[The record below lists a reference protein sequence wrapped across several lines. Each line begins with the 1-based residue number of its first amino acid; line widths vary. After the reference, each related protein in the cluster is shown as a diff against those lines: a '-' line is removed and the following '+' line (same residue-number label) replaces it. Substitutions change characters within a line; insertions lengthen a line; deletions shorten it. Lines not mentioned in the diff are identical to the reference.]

1 LRKSPTV
8 RNGHSGTR
16 WLTIV
21 LVVLTPLLLLG
32 WKVLSQAAPSIQLAK
47 PVKGIGQDSPL
58 VIRVVDADHRL
69 RRIEVTVRQG
79 DRTFAAME
87 SNLELPPWWKFWSG
101 AGRKE
106 AEFKTH
112 VGRKQIAE
120 LQEGRATLHITATN
134 DSWGRFFRGGLSEVR
149 LDLPVDFTPP
159 EVQVLSFPHYINLG
173 GSELVVFKVSEG
185 TADAG
190 VQVGDYFFPS
200 WPVKESLPET
210 RLCLFA
216 FPYNIDPKTPARI
229 LARDEAG
236 NEALVNFTYR
246 VFPKTFTKDTI
257 NITDDFIARVVPPI
271 LRQSPDLTDQG
282 SPLKNFLLVNGR
294 LREINAQQLVGF
306 AQKTSPTFMWTKPFV
321 QLGNS
326 KVEAAFADRRTY
338 LYNDEVIDHQDHL
351 GFDLAVTEHIPVVA
365 ANDGTVVHA
374 GNLGIYGNAIV
385 IDHGCGL
392 QSLYGHLSS
401 IDVKVGESVKRGQ
414 VMGRSGQT
422 GLAAGDHLHFTTLLN
437 GIPVNPVEWWD
448 PHWIHDRIERK
459 LAPYR

>member
-1 LRKSPTV
+1 MRISPTV
-8 RNGHSGTR
+8 RNGHSGKR

-47 PVKGIGQDSPL
+47 PVKGIGQNTPL
-58 VIRVVDADHRL
+58 VIKVVDANHRL

-79 DRTFAAME
+79 DRTFAVME
-87 SNLELPPWWKFWSG
+87 SNLELPAWWKFWSR

-106 AEFKTH
+106 AEFKTR
-112 VGRKQIAE
+112 VGREQFLA
-120 LQEGRATLHITATN
+120 LQEGRATLLITATN
-134 DSWGRFFRGGLSEVR
+134 DSWGRFFRGGAAELR

-159 EVQVLSFPHYINLG
+159 EVQVVSFPHYVNLG

-216 FPYNIDPKTPARI
+216 YPYNIDPQTPARI
-229 LARDEAG
+229 VARDEAG

-246 VFPKTFTKDTI
+246 VFSKTFTKDTL
-257 NITDDFIARVVPPI
+257 NISDDFMARVVPPI
-271 LRQSPDLTDQG
+271 MRQAPELADQG
-282 SPLKNFLLVNGR
+282 SLLKNFLLVNGR
-294 LREINAQQLVGF
+294 LRELNAQQLVGF
-306 AQKTSPTFMWTKPFV
+306 GQKTSPTFLWNKPFV
-321 QLGNS
+321 QLSNS

-338 LYNDEVIDHQDHL
+338 LYDGDVIDHQDHL

-365 ANDGTVVHA
+365 ANDGTVLHA
-374 GNLGIYGNAIV
+374 GNLGIYGNA
-385 IDHGCGL
+385 
-392 QSLYGHLSS
+392 
-401 IDVKVGESVKRGQ
+401 
-414 VMGRSGQT
+414 
-422 GLAAGDHLHFTTLLN
+422 
-437 GIPVNPVEWWD
+437 
-448 PHWIHDRIERK
+448 
-459 LAPYR
+459 

>member
-1 LRKSPTV
+1 MSEGGIGKGLLV
-8 RNGHSGTR
+8 F
-16 WLTIV
+16 LLLVVALIIV
-21 LVVLTPLLLLG
+21 LGV
-32 WKVLSQAAPSIQLAK
+32 KVFSRAAPTIQLQDQ
-47 PVKGIGQDSPL
+47 VKGIGENTPL
-58 VIRVVDADHRL
+58 VIRVTDASHRL
-69 RRIEVTVRQG
+69 RHIEVTVQQG
-79 DRTFAAME
+79 ERTFGVME
-87 SNLELPPWWKFWSG
+87 SNLDIPPWWKFWSSV
-101 AGRKE
+101 GRKE

-159 EVQVLSFPHYINLG
+159 EVQVLSFPHYVNLG

-190 VQVGDYFFPS
+190 VQVGDCFFPS

-210 RLCLFA
+210 RLCLFS

-271 LRQSPDLTDQG
+271 LRQSPELTDQG
-282 SPLKNFLLVNGR
+282 SPFKNFLLVNGR
-294 LREINAQQLVGF
+294 LREINAQQLI
-306 AQKTSPTFMWTKPFV
+306 AYSRKTSPNFLWTKPFV
-321 QLGNS
+321 QLSNS

-338 LYNDEVIDHQDHL
+338 LYDGEVIDHQDHL
-351 GFDLAVTEHIPVVA
+351 GFDLAVTEHIAVVA

-385 IDHGCGL
+385 LDHGCGL

-422 GLAAGDHLHFTTLLN
+422 GLAAGDHLHFTMLLD

-448 PHWIHDRIERK
+448 AHWIHDRIEAK
-459 LAPYR
+459 LAAYR